1 MPYSFPVSPSVL
13 FGAPCWVGSPGTAFL
28 FEKKNKNN
36 KKKTSMYWLAAKSL
50 KGKRIITTSCTA

>member
-13 FGAPCWVGSPGTAFL
+13 FGAPCRVGSPGTAFL

-36 KKKTSMYWLAAKSL
+36 KKKTSMYWLGC
-50 KGKRIITTSCTA
+50 GKPQRKENNND